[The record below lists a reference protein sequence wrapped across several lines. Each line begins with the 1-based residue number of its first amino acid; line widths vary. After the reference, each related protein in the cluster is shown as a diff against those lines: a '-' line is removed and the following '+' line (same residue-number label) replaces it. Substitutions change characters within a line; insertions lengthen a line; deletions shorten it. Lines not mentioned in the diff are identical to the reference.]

1 MKKMK
6 PKILKISGL
15 NSFKEEQIIDFTE
28 LTNRGL
34 FGIFGPT
41 GSGKSTIL
49 DAITIALYGEISRG
63 TKEYINTDAG
73 KLYVSFEF
81 ESGSG
86 KDRKSYKVERSIKQ
100 KDDGGISTDFV
111 KFYSVDN
118 DGEDGVIDK
127 VNEVKNEVTRII
139 GLTANDF
146 TRSVVLPQGKFNE
159 FLKLTGAER
168 RDMLERVLGLSKYG
182 TELAKKINTS
192 RKAKEEELNVLNG
205 ELNRYDDVSKVKL
218 EEFKTELSSVKSNG
232 DELREEIKEL
242 DKKYEKYQKV
252 WELQNELK
260 KYLAKEK
267 ELKSKSDDIKAK
279 EEKLEKGK
287 KANNVSPLITK
298 FRGTKIELN
307 KGENDLSE
315 LKKEMDTLSL
325 ELSKLKIEYDKAF
338 ERKENELNNL
348 IGKQANIKN
357 AIDLDEEAFN
367 LSLEVDKYQMK
378 LKELKEA
385 FDKLKKRELSFD
397 EERTRILEIINDKE
411 KEIEKLSISSGFREK
426 LGYGVELEKRKKEL
440 SLNIKDELSTIN
452 SYNLILQEQ
461 NKDLN
466 DINTSLEKES
476 VKFKEIEK
484 EMESLNSKEPKE
496 QRFIISKQRD
506 IEKLI
511 GEKKEVIELEE
522 KIANALKER
531 KSITSNREELNNSL
545 LILKEKLVL
554 KMKEEELLKAEVN
567 EIEKSQQAMILSN
580 QLEEGAPCPVCGSK
594 DHPQKAYMDDD
605 SSLED
610 KKELREVIIE
620 KIRNLQNDINK
631 LELEIKSLDKDISSL
646 GGDIRRFKEKLES
659 RDSTKLNNKINEEE
673 KLIKQLM
680 NYLNTWTERINKNR
694 EAIDYAKE
702 VINGLNNKKIALEE
716 KIKSLNERLD
726 EARDKMDNTK
736 EELRVID
743 DKYNKVKEDL
753 NIDNMIERMEE
764 IQSNDKKVDRLE
776 KELKEY
782 RNKIKSLDNDKENID
797 SKINSINTELVQLE
811 SDTKGKLEQIENN
824 KGKVFNICG
833 KEEPKKY
840 LLYVENL
847 IDEIRENE
855 EVLREKKKSKE
866 NQLNKL
872 QNDIIRL
879 ENNIENLNKQCTNL
893 DGEIKSALV
902 DNGFNSIKEAELW
915 ILEAKEIDSLDS
927 TISDF
932 KDQVRTIDNNIS
944 RINENLRDSS
954 ISEEGWKEIKE
965 NRANKKEIYNNI
977 IEKMG
982 QIKEKVVSM
991 EKDLENVRELK
1002 SKVKKLQ
1009 HTVDMLNDMSF
1020 LVRGNKFVEYVAINH
1035 LKYIAKEASKR
1046 LMEITNNR
1054 YALELDS
1061 KGNFIICDNYNGGV
1075 RRDCNTLSGGE
1086 TFMTSLSLALALSTQ
1101 IQLKGRTS
1109 LEFFFLDEGFGT
1121 LDNNLLEVVMSSLE
1135 KLYREDLCVGII
1147 SHVEELK
1154 NRVPVK
1160 LEVSPAEAGVHGT
1173 KVEIKYS

>member
-1 MKKMK
+1 MK

-260 KYLAKEK
+260 EYLAKEI
-267 ELKSKSDDIKAK
+267 ELKSKADDIKAK

-315 LKKEMDTLSL
+315 LKKEMDILGS

-338 ERKENELNNL
+338 ERKEKELNNL
-348 IGKQANIKN
+348 IEKQTNIKN
-357 AIDLDEEAFN
+357 AIDLDKEASN
-367 LSLEVDKYQMK
+367 LSLEVDKNQMK

-385 FDKLKKRELSFD
+385 FDKLKKRELFFND
-397 EERTRILEIINDKE
+397 EKARLVEIVNDKE
-411 KEIEKLSISSGFREK
+411 KEIEKLSISSDFREK

-452 SYNLILQEQ
+452 SYNLILQDQ
-461 NKDLN
+461 NKNLS

-476 VKFKEIEK
+476 MKFKEIEK
-484 EMESLNSKEPKE
+484 EMESLISKEPKD
-496 QRFIISKQRD
+496 QSFIISKQRD

-554 KMKEEELLKAEVN
+554 KMKEEELLKAEIK
-567 EIEKSQQAMILSN
+567 EIEKNQQAIILSN

-594 DHPQKAYMDDD
+594 DHPQKASMDDD
-605 SSLED
+605 VSLED
-610 KKELREVIIE
+610 KKELREAIIK

-631 LELEIKSLDKDISSL
+631 LELEIKSFDKDISSL
-646 GGDIRRFKEKLES
+646 GEDIAKFKEKLES
-659 RDSTKLNNKINEEE
+659 RDSKKLDNQINEEE
-673 KLIKQLM
+673 KLVKQQINDLQ
-680 NYLNTWTERINKNR
+680 TWTERINKNR
-694 EAIDYAKE
+694 EDLDDAKE

-743 DKYNKVKEDL
+743 DKYNDVKVDL
-753 NIDNMIERMEE
+753 NVDNMIERMEK

-833 KEEPKKY
+833 KEDPKKY
-840 LLYVENL
+840 LSYVENL
-847 IDEIRENE
+847 INEIRENE

-879 ENNIENLNKQCTNL
+879 ENNLENLNKQYTNL